1 MCSAV
6 MNVLVKL
13 RLNIETMT
21 CPISLSCCFIA
32 KDTVKVVSEKAK
44 VKNSMGIL

>member
-6 MNVLVKL
+6 MNALVKL
-13 RLNIETMT
+13 RLNIET

-32 KDTVKVVSEKAK
+32 KDTVEVVSEKAK